1 MIQDKKKFLWSLIT
15 KRIYQPQRFEA
26 VTGRQLIFNHQF
38 WNSNSKYTFKMFILI
53 LATVFRDSA
62 KEIAKEGIKMTKQ
75 GDSEK

>member
-1 MIQDKKKFLWSLIT
+1 
-15 KRIYQPQRFEA
+15 
-26 VTGRQLIFNHQF
+26 
-38 WNSNSKYTFKMFILI
+38 MFILI